1 MTCIRWVLN
10 MLKSFFFKREV
21 VYKKRF
27 VFVLAMNKPKIR
39 PDTTMND
46 YRDPRFDYVTEY
58 EQDQDVPD
66 AIIAPD
72 WLAELR
78 DRIIR

>member
-1 MTCIRWVLN
+1 
-10 MLKSFFFKREV
+10 
-21 VYKKRF
+21 
-27 VFVLAMNKPKIR
+27 MNKPTMR

-46 YRDPRFDYVTEY
+46 YRDPRLDYVTEY

-66 AIIAPD
+66 AIMSPD

-78 DRIIR
+78 ERMIR